1 VSALD
6 NRLTVVD
13 LLEWLEILPFF
24 VPIPMASA
32 PNFVHLLISLTPSGV
47 FLYQQLLGFL
57 SQSLFA
63 AEINV

>member
-1 VSALD
+1 
-6 NRLTVVD
+6 VVGD
-13 LLEWLEILPFF
+13 LPFF
-24 VPIPMASA
+24 VPIPMASV